1 MASKAPD
8 RTLLEACRGTYRI
21 TEGFQEEQV
30 RLGGTVTFGAAGK
43 GGLYLFIQ
51 DGERRSRPAS
61 PPTNRVLCPCSLR
74 PRGHRTPGVGGRHSR
89 RWAGG
94 SEV

>member
-8 RTLLEACRGTYRI
+8 RALLEAGRGTHRI
-21 TEGFQEEQV
+21 TGGFQEEQA

-43 GGLYLFIQ
+43 GGRYLFIQ
-51 DGERRSRPAS
+51 DGEERSHPAS

-74 PRGHRTPGVGGRHSR
+74 PRGHRTPGVAGRHNR
-89 RWAGG
+89 RWAVG
-94 SEV
+94 SDD